1 MAQGIPRDPVGPQA
15 RAAMNW
21 NPFTETWR
29 NLALARQNPLVFK
42 SLLAISWMWFFG
54 AVYLSQFPS
63 FAKEVL
69 RGDEQVAS
77 LLLVIFSLGVGA
89 GALLCEGLSRRQ
101 SALGLVPLGALG
113 MSLFSLDLYGV
124 CQALPAG
131 DLQSLPVFLGA
142 LSHVHLML
150 DLFLL
155 SACVGF
161 YSVPLYALIQQ
172 DAPSEHRARIIAA
185 NNILNALFMVVSA
198 VVVGALLMAGWQIPQ
213 VFAVLALVNAVFAIW
228 FLASTG
234 VFWAAFKRRWR
245 DLI

>member
-1 MAQGIPRDPVGPQA
+1 
-15 RAAMNW
+15 
-21 NPFTETWR
+21 
-29 NLALARQNPLVFK
+29 
-42 SLLAISWMWFFG
+42 
-54 AVYLSQFPS
+54 
-63 FAKEVL
+63 
-69 RGDEQVAS
+69 
-77 LLLVIFSLGVGA
+77 
-89 GALLCEGLSRRQ
+89 
-101 SALGLVPLGALG
+101 
-113 MSLFSLDLYGV
+113 
-124 CQALPAG
+124 
-131 DLQSLPVFLGA
+131 
-142 LSHVHLML
+142 ML

-213 VFAVLALVNAVFAIW
+213 VFAALALVNAVFAIW